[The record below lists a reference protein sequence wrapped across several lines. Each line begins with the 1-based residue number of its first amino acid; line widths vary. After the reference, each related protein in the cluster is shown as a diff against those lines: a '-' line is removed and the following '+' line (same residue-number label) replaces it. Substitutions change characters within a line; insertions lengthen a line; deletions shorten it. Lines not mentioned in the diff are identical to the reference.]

1 MRGLV
6 VTPPTPVSVKARR
19 TSSTVAL
26 GLACLRIAQ
35 APAMCGEAIDVPLAT
50 ANWPPGYDEMISS
63 PGANSDRKGATFEKS
78 ATWSSLVVA
87 PTLTA
92 VETHAG
98 ALISLVDPSLPDATT
113 VAMPTERRL
122 SMKGLYSWSSQVAL
136 NDPPPRLMLTAA
148 IA

>member
-1 MRGLV
+1 
-6 VTPPTPVSVKARR
+6 
-19 TSSTVAL
+19 
-26 GLACLRIAQ
+26 
-35 APAMCGEAIDVPLAT
+35 
-50 ANWPPGYDEMISS
+50 MISS

-98 ALISLVDPSLPDATT
+98 ALSSLVEPSLPDATT

-122 SMKGLYSWSSQVAL
+122 SMNGLYSSASQVEL